1 MSTVTAS
8 NSNRSPLRTAA
19 EARLQSGD
27 PPTAGSTISM
37 QAMAH
42 LFRLA
47 CSPGTEAEGL
57 KLLHELQVHQ
67 IELDLQQE
75 RLEANERELC
85 ISLNHYKSL
94 FDAAPVGYLVID
106 ARHYVSD
113 ANEAAAWLL
122 CIDRQDLVGRPVDG
136 VLAAGGRQLLDDL
149 RRQLQAG
156 ATRASGIAATLDR
169 GRGTRTLPVVASLAP
184 AGDALLIALVGT

>member
-1 MSTVTAS
+1 MPFPTARK
-8 NSNRSPLRTAA
+8 NSQGPLRTDA
-19 EARLQSGD
+19 EARLLSGA
-27 PPTAGSTISM
+27 PPASGGTISM

-47 CSPGTEAEGL
+47 CSPDTEAAGL

-67 IELDLQQE
+67 AELELQHEQ
-75 RLEANERELC
+75 LQANERDLC
-85 ISLNHYKSL
+85 VSLNHYKSL

-122 CIDRQDLVGRPVDG
+122 CFDRQHLVGRPVG
-136 VLAAGGRQLLDDL
+136 SLLAPGGRQMLDDL
-149 RRQLQAG
+149 WRQLRAG
-156 ATRASGIAATLDR
+156 AARAGGVAATLDR
-169 GRGTRTLPVVASLAP
+169 GRGTSALQVVASLTP
-184 AGDALLIALVGT
+184 AGDALLIALIAA